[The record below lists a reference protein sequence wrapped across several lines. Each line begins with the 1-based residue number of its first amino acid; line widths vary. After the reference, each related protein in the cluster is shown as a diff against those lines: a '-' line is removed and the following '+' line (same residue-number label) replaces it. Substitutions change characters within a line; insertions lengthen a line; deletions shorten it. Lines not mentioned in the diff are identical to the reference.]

1 MKHLGVFFA
10 AVLCI
15 SGNFFAA
22 CPTMDLSGDCKV
34 NIVDFSQLADQ
45 WLTVYDDTELTAMA
59 AQWLAAGVPGPDIT
73 WVYVNDPGGDFTGD
87 GISEGGFNGWMSK
100 YETTNAQYCVFL
112 NAALATG
119 DILVAGNLVNGKNGT
134 NNGMDYI
141 GVAYYDM
148 AGARIS
154 YSGGVFTVV
163 GGYENHPVNF
173 VSWYGADAFSRYYG
187 WRLPTIWEWQAVADW
202 NGTYTYGCGTTI
214 DSTRANYNNIVG
226 TTSTV
231 GTYAAYGY
239 GMCDM
244 AGNVWEW
251 TDTGNFNNHYLRGGA
266 LNGNASSCRA
276 TWNTKVGP
284 DWSCPYWDSGYKF
297 NTIGFR
303 VCRVTSIPAP
313 DMTWTSI
320 SDYEFNGQ
328 QNGQQISK
336 YETTNAQYC
345 VFLNDAMTSG
355 DITVSGEIVYGAS
368 GSNPGQ
374 DFVSQVYCNL
384 DGPGGNADGIVNGGA
399 ARIHYSGGVFSVD
412 SGFESHPVTYVSQ
425 RGAAAF
431 CSYYGWRL
439 PNLDAWKGV
448 ANFTGSWTY
457 GCGTSINNSIAN
469 YLGSSHPFGTREA
482 GALGTYGYG
491 VCDMAGNVW
500 EWTSSGNADGYYYKG
515 GGWDSDAGS
524 CNVSLLAQL
533 DQYTMTYNLGFRAS
547 R

>member
-1 MKHLGVFFA
+1 
-10 AVLCI
+10 
-15 SGNFFAA
+15 
-22 CPTMDLSGDCKV
+22 
-34 NIVDFSQLADQ
+34 
-45 WLTVYDDTELTAMA
+45 
-59 AQWLAAGVPGPDIT
+59 
-73 WVYVNDPGGDFTGD
+73 
-87 GISEGGFNGWMSK
+87 
-100 YETTNAQYCVFL
+100 
-112 NAALATG
+112 
-119 DILVAGNLVNGKNGT
+119 
-134 NNGMDYI
+134 
-141 GVAYYDM
+141 
-148 AGARIS
+148 
-154 YSGGVFTVV
+154 
-163 GGYENHPVNF
+163 
-173 VSWYGADAFSRYYG
+173 
-187 WRLPTIWEWQAVADW
+187 
-202 NGTYTYGCGTTI
+202 
-214 DSTRANYNNIVG
+214 
-226 TTSTV
+226 
-231 GTYAAYGY
+231 
-239 GMCDM
+239 
-244 AGNVWEW
+244 
-251 TDTGNFNNHYLRGGA
+251 
-266 LNGNASSCRA
+266 
-276 TWNTKVGP
+276 
-284 DWSCPYWDSGYKF
+284 
-297 NTIGFR
+297 
-303 VCRVTSIPAP
+303 
-313 DMTWTSI
+313 MTWTSI

-515 GGWDSDAGS
+515 GGWDSAAGS